1 MFHNREYSVD
11 YFRAYVYSK
20 EYVVVTA
27 GSSGG
32 VRSQKLLEEFP
43 AVRHIDISY
52 SVKKNTNGTL
62 EDSFVVS
69 TNFQHDING
78 KHFGSLYQDLATFV
92 NELNRI
98 SKCVIIDISELHLRF
113 LGAFL
118 AMMDGLKW
126 DNIVAAYA
134 EPTAYIRSQE
144 VSPDKILDPTAPRIK
159 GSFDLNT
166 SFWGYDE
173 IPNLKTTTR
182 QRDKYI
188 WIAFLGFEGKRAAAV
203 YQEISDDSSI
213 TIPVITMPAIRP
225 GWASLAFEA
234 NQILFDN
241 ARITCQGIEYVDA
254 LDPYASYN
262 LIEKIHER
270 YSQRH
275 IVISPL
281 GTRPV
286 SLGVLLY
293 AMKHEESE
301 VYFDTPKES
310 RSVIDDVGKV
320 HFYDL
325 LSFFIIN
332 KE

>member
-11 YFRAYVYSK
+11 YFREYVYSN
-20 EYVVVTA
+20 EYVIITA
-27 GSSGG
+27 GANGG
-32 VRSQKLLEEFP
+32 VRSQKLLTELP
-43 AVRHIDISY
+43 LARHIDIQY
-52 SVKKNTNGTL
+52 SVKKNKTGTL
-62 EDSFVVS
+62 EDLFVVS
-69 TNFQHDING
+69 TNFQHDIHG
-78 KHFGSLYQDLATFV
+78 KHFKSLYKDLAIFV
-92 NELNRI
+92 DELNKI
-98 SKCVIIDISELHLRF
+98 SKCIIIDISELHLRF

-118 AMMDGLKW
+118 AMMDGLQW
-126 DNIVAAYA
+126 NNIIAAYA

-144 VSPDKILDPTAPRIK
+144 ISPEKIMDPAAPRIK

-182 QRDKYI
+182 KRDKYI

-203 YQEISDDSSI
+203 HQEISDDSSI
-213 TIPVITMPAIRP
+213 TIPVITMPSIRP
-225 GWASLAFEA
+225 GWSSLAFEA

-241 ARITCQGIEYVDA
+241 ARISCQGIEYVDA

-262 LIEKIHER
+262 LIENVQVRNPQK
-270 YSQRH
+270 H

-293 AMKHEESE
+293 AMRHEESE

-310 RSVIDDVGKV
+310 HSIIDDVGEV

-325 LSFFIIN
+325 LSFFINN

>member
-1 MFHNREYSVD
+1 MYHNREYSVD
-11 YFRAYVYSK
+11 YFREYVYSNK
-20 EYVVVTA
+20 YVVVTA
-27 GSSGG
+27 GKNGG
-32 VRSQKLLEEFP
+32 LRSQKFLVEFP
-43 AVRHIDISY
+43 LARHIDISY
-52 SVKKNTNGTL
+52 SVNKNKNGTL

-69 TNFQHDING
+69 TNFQNNING
-78 KHFGSLYQDLATFV
+78 KQFNSLYRDLATFV
-92 NELNRI
+92 NELNNI
-98 SKCVIIDISELHLRF
+98 SKCIIIDISELHLRF

-118 AMMDGLKW
+118 ATIDGLKW
-126 DNIVAAYA
+126 DSIIAAYA
-134 EPTAYIRSQE
+134 EPTAYVRSQE
-144 VSPDKILDPTAPRIK
+144 VSPEKLINPTPTKIK
-159 GSFDLNT
+159 GGFDLNT

-182 QRDKYI
+182 QRDEYI

-225 GWASLAFEA
+225 GWATLAFEA
-234 NQILFDN
+234 NQMLFDN
-241 ARITCQGIEYVDA
+241 ARISCQGIEYVDA

-262 LIEKIHER
+262 LIEKVHER
-270 YSQRH
+270 NPQRH

-286 SLGVLLY
+286 SLGALLY
-293 AMKHEESE
+293 AMKHDESE

-310 RSVIDDVGKV
+310 HSKIDDVGEV
-320 HFYDL
+320 HLYDL
-325 LSFFIIN
+325 LSFFINN